1 MTGRIVDT
9 YTNISTVKMF
19 AHADREDG
27 YARESMSALPRYG
40 APAVAA
46 W

>member
-19 AHADREDG
+19 AHADREDT
-27 YARESMSALPRYG
+27 YAHESMSRSSTRCTSSCG
-40 APAVAA
+40 S
-46 W
+46 